1 MTMATSFADRLPAS
15 PLRIGPRRRPAP
27 PAATAPAAHPTPAP
41 GQARARHS
49 LGLGTPFRYGWLLGP
64 GLVIAYWAAGSASG
78 FIDPRVLPAPWV
90 AVETGVDLWRQGR
103 LQPDILISV
112 ARLAEGIGLG
122 VALGLLLALISG
134 LSLLGGYIFDGIIQI
149 KRALPVVALIP
160 FFILWFGIGE
170 VMKVTVIALVAFLPV
185 YVQVHDAL
193 RNIDLRYVE
202 LAETLRLNQ
211 WRFLRHVVLPAAL
224 PGILL
229 GLRYGAA
236 GALLGLVVV
245 EEVNS
250 TNGIGHMVDLARTY
264 AQTDVMVVGLVLY
277 TVLGVGS
284 DLLVRLLR
292 NRLLGW
298 RRTLGQ

>member
-1 MTMATSFADRLPAS
+1 MATLIAHGLPAAS
-15 PLRIGPRRRPAP
+15 PPRRQAQAAPAP
-27 PAATAPAAHPTPAP
+27 TSTAAERP
-41 GQARARHS
+41 R
-49 LGLGTPFRYGWLLGP
+49 LGLGTPHRHGWLIGP
-64 GLVIAYWAAGSASG
+64 ALVIAYWTTGSATD
-78 FIDPRVLPAPWV
+78 FIDPRVFPAPWDV
-90 AVETGVDLWRQGR
+90 VKTAAQLWQQGR
-103 LQPDILISV
+103 LQGDIAISIL
-112 ARLAEGIGLG
+112 RMAEGTVLG
-122 VALGLLLALISG
+122 VALGVFLALISG

-193 RNIDLRYVE
+193 RSIDLRYVE

-211 WRFLRHVVLPAAL
+211 TRFLRHIVLPAAL

-229 GLRYGAA
+229 GLRYGVL

-264 AQTDVMVVGLVLY
+264 AQTDVMMVGLVLY
-277 TVLGVGS
+277 ALLGVGS
-284 DLLVRLLR
+284 DRLVRQLQR
-292 NRLLGW
+292 RLLGW